1 MAAYLFESVERR
13 LTPQMIRQI
22 SAFLDERPS
31 STRKAIAVALPAL
44 MAGLNERASSP
55 RGAET
60 LLNVIH
66 RVGLGLELDE
76 LSGGGGSYDHLHR
89 AGRGVLAT
97 IFGGR
102 SGNVAA
108 LMATESG
115 LRLSSAADVLEMLAP
130 VALAVIGR
138 EVVRH
143 GLDEAGLGML
153 LGDQQ
158 LQRISVKMDSSI
170 AGFSRA

>member
-1 MAAYLFESVERR
+1 MPAYVFESVERR

-44 MAGLNERASSP
+44 MAGLIERASSA

-60 LLNVIH
+60 LLNVIY
-66 RVGLGLELDE
+66 RVGLGLDLDE
-76 LSGGGGSYDHLHR
+76 LSRGGGSYDHLHR
-89 AGRGVLAT
+89 AGRAVLAT

-102 SGNVAA
+102 SGDVVDQ
-108 LMATESG
+108 MAGESG
-115 LRLSSAADVLEMLAP
+115 LRLSSAAEVLEMLAP

-138 EVVRH
+138 EVVEQR
-143 GLDEAGLGML
+143 LDEAGLGL
-153 LGDQQ
+153 LLAD
-158 LQRISVKMDSSI
+158 RRHDVS
-170 AGFSRA
+170 GFSLPAGLSL

>member
-44 MAGLNERASSP
+44 MAGLNERASSA

-76 LSGGGGSYDHLHR
+76 LSRGDGSYDHLHR
-89 AGRGVLAT
+89 AGRAVLAT

-102 SGNVAA
+102 SGAVVAR
-108 LMATESG
+108 MANESG

-143 GLDEAGLGML
+143 GLDEAGLVML
-153 LGDQQ
+153 LAGQQ
-158 LQRISVKMDSSI
+158 MQRISVKMDSSS

>member
-1 MAAYLFESVERR
+1 MPAYVLESIERR

-22 SAFLDERPS
+22 SAFLDERPA

-44 MAGLNERASSP
+44 MAGLIERASSA

-66 RVGLGLELDE
+66 RVGLGLDLDE
-76 LSGGGGSYDHLHR
+76 LSHGGGSYDHLHR
-89 AGRGVLAT
+89 AGRAVLAT

-102 SGNVAA
+102 SGAVVAR
-108 LMATESG
+108 MASESG
-115 LRLSSAADVLEMLAP
+115 LRLSSAAEVLEMLAP

-143 GLDEAGLGML
+143 GLDETGLIVL
-153 LGDQQ
+153 LAD
-158 LQRISVKMDSSI
+158 RRDEVARSVPATLSP
-170 AGFSRA
+170 

>member
-1 MAAYLFESVERR
+1 MAVYLFESVERR

-44 MAGLNERASSP
+44 MAGLMERASSA

-60 LLNVIH
+60 LLNVIY
-66 RVGLGLELDE
+66 RIGLGLDLDE
-76 LSGGGGSYDHLHR
+76 LSHGVGSYDHLHR
-89 AGRGVLAT
+89 AGRAVLAT

-102 SGNVAA
+102 SGAVVAQ
-108 LMATESG
+108 MADESG

-143 GLDEAGLGML
+143 GLDEAGLVML

>member
-1 MAAYLFESVERR
+1 MAAYMFERVERR
-13 LTPQMIRQI
+13 VTPQMIRQN

-31 STRKAIAVALPAL
+31 DTRKAIAVALPEL
-44 MAGLNERASSP
+44 MAGLMERASST

-66 RVGLGLELDE
+66 RVGLGLDLDE
-76 LSGGGGSYDHLHR
+76 LARGGGSYDHLHR
-89 AGRGVLAT
+89 AGRAVLAT

-102 SGNVAA
+102 SGVVVAQ
-108 LMATESG
+108 MASESG
-115 LRLSSAADVLEMLAP
+115 VRLASAAGVLEMLAP

-143 GLDEAGLGML
+143 GLDEAGLVVL
-153 LGDQQ
+153 LADRRHDVSGSH
-158 LQRISVKMDSSI
+158 LP
-170 AGFSRA
+170 AGLSL

>member
-1 MAAYLFESVERR
+1 MASHVFDGVDRR

-44 MAGLNERASSP
+44 VAGLTERASSA

-66 RVGLGLELDE
+66 RVGLGLDLDE
-76 LSGGGGSYDHLHR
+76 LSRGGGSYDDLNR
-89 AGRGVLAT
+89 AGRTVLAT

-102 SGNVAA
+102 SSIVAA
-108 LMATESG
+108 RIAAESG
-115 LRLSSAADVLEMLAP
+115 LRQSSAADLLEMLAP
-130 VALAVIGR
+130 VMLAVVGR
-138 EVVRH
+138 EVARH
-143 GLDEAGLGML
+143 GLDEAGLGVL
-153 LGDQQ
+153 LSDRRGDAAPV
-158 LQRISVKMDSSI
+158 S
-170 AGFSRA
+170 APF

>member
-1 MAAYLFESVERR
+1 MAAYVFESVERR
-13 LTPQMIRQI
+13 LTPQMIRQV

-31 STRKAIAVALPAL
+31 STRKAIAVALPEIK
-44 MAGLNERASSP
+44 AGLIERASSA

-66 RVGLGLELDE
+66 RVGLGVDLDE
-76 LSGGGGSYDHLHR
+76 LSRGGGSYDHLHR
-89 AGRGVLAT
+89 AGRAVLAT

-102 SGNVAA
+102 SGAVVAR
-108 LMATESG
+108 MADESG
-115 LRLSSAADVLEMLAP
+115 LRLSSAAEVLEMLAP

-143 GLDEAGLGML
+143 GLEEADLSVLLADGRHEVTGILPAAGLSL
-153 LGDQQ
+153 
-158 LQRISVKMDSSI
+158 
-170 AGFSRA
+170 

>member
-1 MAAYLFESVERR
+1 MAAYVFESVERR
-13 LTPQMIRQI
+13 LTPQMVRQI

-44 MAGLNERASSP
+44 QAGLIERASSP

-66 RVGLGLELDE
+66 RIGLGLDLDE
-76 LSGGGGSYDHLHR
+76 LSRGAGAYDHLHR
-89 AGRGVLAT
+89 AGRAVLAT

-102 SGNVAA
+102 SGAVVAR
-108 LMATESG
+108 MATDSG

-143 GLDEAGLGML
+143 GLDEAGLFVL
-153 LGDQQ
+153 LSD
-158 LQRISVKMDSSI
+158 RRHEV
-170 AGFSRA
+170 AGVAPARVSL